1 MRTSGISM
9 NQKIWDRLSGYLPVW
24 DQKTWDRLF
33 GYGHAFDE
41 PAVAVIV
48 SILGIALAITPL
60 AILFL
65 DRTGRL
71 RSDLKDGLWRRYL
84 SWLVIVP
91 LVILPILLGAAP
103 SLVLF
108 TVLSL
113 LSFREF
119 AGATGVFRE
128 KLMSLLVVIGILSLT
143 FAVADHW
150 YRLFVAL
157 TPMGIVVITA
167 VATSLDRPKG
177 YIQRV
182 ALAIFGFVLFGTCLG
197 HLSYMTNDTHYRS
210 LVLVL
215 IFCVQ
220 LNEMF
225 AYIVGE
231 SLGGPKL
238 APQTSPNK
246 TISGALGAVVLT
258 TLLVYWL
265 SGIVFTEGP
274 LAEPLQR
281 LVLGLLISI
290 GGQLGDLTVSS
301 INRDIGIKGA
311 GVLVQGHG
319 GVLDR
324 VNSLLLSAP
333 AMFHFVNHFRL
344 IGLDQATNLFGG
356 GA

>member
-9 NQKIWDRLSGYLPVW
+9 NQNTWDRLSGYLPAW

-33 GYGHAFDE
+33 GSGHAFDE
-41 PAVAVIV
+41 SAVIGIV
-48 SILGIALAITPL
+48 SILGIALAVTPL
-60 AILFL
+60 AIFL
-65 DRTGRL
+65 MDRTGRFE
-71 RSDLKDGLWRRYL
+71 RDLIRDLWRRYF
-84 SWLVIVP
+84 SWLVMVP
-91 LVILPILLGAAP
+91 LVVPPILLGAAW

-113 LSFREF
+113 LCLREF
-119 AGATGVFRE
+119 AAATGVFRE
-128 KLMSLLVVIGILSLT
+128 KLMNFLVVIGILSLA

-210 LVLVL
+210 LVLLL

-220 LNEMF
+220 LNDVF
-225 AYIVGE
+225 ANIVGK

-246 TISGALGAVVLT
+246 TISGALAAVVLT
-258 TLLVYWL
+258 TILVYWL
-265 SGIVFTEGP
+265 SGIVFPEGP
-274 LAEPLQR
+274 LSEPLQR
-281 LVLGLLISI
+281 VVLGLLISI
-290 GGQLGDLTVSS
+290 GGQLGDLTVSA
-301 INRDIGIKGA
+301 IKRDVGIKGT
-311 GVLVQGHG
+311 GVLVPGHG

-324 VNSLLLSAP
+324 ANSLLLSAP
-333 AMFHFVNHFRL
+333 AMFHFINHFRL
-344 IGLDQATNLFGG
+344 IGLDQATNLFSGG
-356 GA
+356 G

>member
-1 MRTSGISM
+1 MRTALSFPEW
-9 NQKIWDRLSGYLPVW
+9 NQE
-24 DQKTWDRLF
+24 TWDRLF
-33 GYGHAFDE
+33 GYRNAFDE
-41 PAVAVIV
+41 PVVAVIV
-48 SILGIALAITPL
+48 SILGVALTITPL
-60 AILFL
+60 AILIL
-65 DRTGRL
+65 DRAGRL
-71 RSDLKDGLWRRYL
+71 GPALKDDLWRRYV
-84 SWLVIVP
+84 SWLVMVP
-91 LVILPILLGAAP
+91 VVVLPILLGAAW
-103 SLVLF
+103 SLLIF
-108 TVLSL
+108 TALSL

-119 AGATGVFRE
+119 ARATGVFRE

-143 FAVADHW
+143 FAVADHF

-157 TPMGIVVITA
+157 TPMNIVVITA
-167 VATSLDRPKG
+167 VATSQDRPKG

-182 ALAIFGFVLFGTCLG
+182 ALTIFGFMLFGACLG

-210 LVLVL
+210 LVLLL

-220 LNEMF
+220 LNDVF
-225 AYIVGE
+225 AFIVGK

-238 APQTSPNK
+238 APLTSPNK

-265 SGIVFTEGP
+265 GGIVFPAGQ

-281 LVLGLLISI
+281 VVLGFLISI
-290 GGQLGDLTVSS
+290 GGQFGDLTVSS
-301 INRDIGIKGA
+301 IKRDLGIKDT
-311 GVLVQGHG
+311 GVLIAGHG

-344 IGLDQATNLFGG
+344 IGLDQAKELFGG
-356 GA
+356 AG

>member
-1 MRTSGISM
+1 MSQ
-9 NQKIWDRLSGYLPVW
+9 N
-24 DQKTWDRLF
+24 TWDRLF
-33 GYGHAFDE
+33 GYRHAFDE
-41 PAVAVIV
+41 PVVVLIV
-48 SILGIALAITPL
+48 CILGIALAIAPL
-60 AILFL
+60 AILIL
-65 DRTGRL
+65 DRAGRL
-71 RSDLKDGLWRRYL
+71 GPALKDALWRRYV
-84 SWLVIVP
+84 SWLVMVP
-91 LVILPILLGAAP
+91 LIALPILLGAAWC
-103 SLVLF
+103 LLAL

-113 LSFREF
+113 LCFREF
-119 AGATGVFRE
+119 AGATGLFRE
-128 KLMSLLVVIGILSLT
+128 KVMSLFVVLGILAIT

-182 ALAIFGFVLFGTCLG
+182 ALAIFGFILFGTCLG

-210 LVLVL
+210 LVLLL

-220 LNEMF
+220 LNDVF
-225 AYIVGE
+225 ASIAAM

-238 APQTSPNK
+238 APQTSPYK
-246 TISGALGAVVLT
+246 TAYGAVSAVVLT

-265 SGIVFTEGP
+265 SGVVFTEGR

-290 GGQLGDLTVSS
+290 GGQLGDLTVSA
-301 INRDIGIKGA
+301 IKRDVGIKDTGT
-311 GVLVQGHG
+311 LIPGHG

-324 VNSLLLSAP
+324 ANSLLLAAP
-333 AMFHFVNHFRL
+333 AMFHFVNHFQT
-344 IGLDQATNLFGG
+344 IGLDQATNLFSGG
-356 GA
+356 G

>member
-1 MRTSGISM
+1 MRTSGIAT
-9 NQKIWDRLSGYLPVW
+9 NHNTWDRLSGYLPAW
-24 DQKTWDRLF
+24 DQQTWDRLF
-33 GYGHAFDE
+33 GYRYAFDE
-41 PAVAVIV
+41 PAVVVIL

-60 AILFL
+60 AILVL

-71 RSDLKDGLWRRYL
+71 GPDLKADLWRRYV
-84 SWLVIVP
+84 SWLVMVP
-91 LVILPILLGAAP
+91 LVVLPILLGAAW
-103 SLVLF
+103 SILF
-108 TVLSL
+108 FTILSL

-128 KLMSLLVVIGILSLT
+128 KLMTLLVVIGILSLT
-143 FAVADHW
+143 FAVADHF

-157 TPMGIVVITA
+157 TPMNIVVITA
-167 VATSLDRPKG
+167 VATSQDRPKG

-182 ALAIFGFVLFGTCLG
+182 ALTIFGFMLFGTCLG

-210 LVLVL
+210 LVLLL

-220 LNEMF
+220 LNDVF
-225 AYIVGE
+225 AYIVGNA
-231 SLGGPKL
+231 LGGPKL

-246 TISGALGAVVLT
+246 TVSGALGAVVLT

-265 SGIVFTEGP
+265 SGIVFPDGP

-301 INRDIGIKGA
+301 IKRDVGIKGT
-311 GVLVQGHG
+311 GVLGAGHG

-333 AMFHFVNHFRL
+333 AMFHVVNHFRL